1 MEKDKIVISEKAI
14 YKNKIDLKICKDPQN
29 YITNNRD
36 KYTHNTWN
44 CDVNTSFNLTDN
56 ILNIEELRLLKLHI
70 LFHIDRYMG
79 QNKQF
84 FDGYIYNSW
93 INVYKKNFYQELHVH
108 TDPIHNFLSGVV
120 YLTKNNSEVEFN
132 LQNRINVKPEFGQI
146 LIFEDDIEHRVLPN
160 KEDLRIS
167 LAFNF
172 VKKSKWQLY
181 NGN

>member
-1 MEKDKIVISEKAI
+1 MD
-14 YKNKIDLKICKDPQN
+14 
-29 YITNNRD
+29 
-36 KYTHNTWN
+36 
-44 CDVNTSFNLTDN
+44 
-56 ILNIEELRLLKLHI
+56 
-70 LFHIDRYMG
+70 

-93 INVYKKNFYQELHVH
+93 INVYKKKFYQELHVH

-132 LQNRINVKPEFGQI
+132 LQNRITVKPEFGQI